1 MADTAPKP
9 YQISFEQRPDYLYV
23 YVEGEHD
30 SYAISHAYWSEISLE
45 CERVNADR
53 VLVDENLTE
62 CVSVVEMYQ
71 IASEIPGMFSG
82 ISIAFVD
89 RHADQAVLNEFG
101 ELVAVNRGVTGK
113 FFVDAKDAEKWL
125 LSR

>member
-9 YQISFEQRPDYLYV
+9 YQISFEQRRDYLYV
-23 YVEGEHD
+23 CIEGEHD
-30 SYAISHAYWSEISLE
+30 SYAISHAYWTEISLE
-45 CERVNADR
+45 CERVKATR
-53 VLVDENLTE
+53 LMVDENLTE
-62 CVSVVEMYQ
+62 SVSVAEMYQ

-82 ISIAFVD
+82 IAIAFVD
-89 RHADQAVLNEFG
+89 RHADQAELNEFG

-113 FFVDAKDAEKWL
+113 FFVEARDAEEWL

>member
-9 YQISFEQRPDYLYV
+9 YLLKVEHRPDYLYV
-23 YVEGEHD
+23 YIEGEHD
-30 SYAISHAYWSEISLE
+30 SYAISHAYWTEISLE
-45 CERVNADR
+45 CERVKASR
-53 VLVDENLTE
+53 LMVDENLIE
-62 CVSVVEMYQ
+62 NVSVAEMYQ

-89 RHADQAVLNEFG
+89 RHADQAELNEFG

-113 FFVDAKDAEKWL
+113 FFVDEKDAEEWL

>member
-9 YQISFEQRPDYLYV
+9 YQLRIEQRPHYLYV
-23 YVEGEHD
+23 YIEGEHD

-45 CERVNADR
+45 CGRVNASR
-53 VLVDENLTE
+53 VMVDENLTE
-62 CVSVVEMYQ
+62 SVSVTEMYQ

-82 ISIAFVD
+82 VAIAFVD
-89 RHADQAVLNEFG
+89 PHADQAELNEFG

-113 FFVDAKDAEKWL
+113 FFVDAKVAEEWL

>member
-1 MADTAPKP
+1 MADAAPKP

-30 SYAISHAYWSEISLE
+30 SYSISHAYWSEISLE
-45 CERVNADR
+45 CERVKASR
-53 VLVDENLTE
+53 VMVEENLTE
-62 CVSVVEMYQ
+62 SGSVVEMYQ

-82 ISIAFVD
+82 VAIAFVD
-89 RHADQAVLNEFG
+89 RHADQAELNEFG

-113 FFVDAKDAEKWL
+113 FFVDAEDAKEWL